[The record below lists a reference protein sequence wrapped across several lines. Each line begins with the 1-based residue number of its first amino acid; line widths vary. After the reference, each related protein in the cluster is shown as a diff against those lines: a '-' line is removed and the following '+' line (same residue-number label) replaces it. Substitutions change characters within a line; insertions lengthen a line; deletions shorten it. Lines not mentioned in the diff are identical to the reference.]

1 VIFIIKVNNRELEW
15 YKGMTIEDIFKI
27 KNYTWTKIIVKVNKQ
42 VIEEENYKTT
52 IVNDGDD
59 IQMLHLLAGG

>member
-15 YKGMTIEDIFKI
+15 YEGMTIEDIFKI

-42 VIEEENYKTT
+42 VIDEENYKIT

-59 IQMLHLLAGG
+59 VQMLHLLAGG

>member
-1 VIFIIKVNNRELEW
+1 MIFIIKVNNRELEW
-15 YKGMTIEDIFKI
+15 YEGMTIEDIFKI

-42 VIEEENYKTT
+42 VIDEENYKIT

-59 IQMLHLLAGG
+59 VQMLHLLAGG